1 MKKTNDE
8 IEVQEFLKSTPVIPC
23 FLISKDEG
31 RIELSLDGFEKK
43 DIPIQKIK
51 ENYFIVTYQEDIE
64 DFRLIV
70 DSKISSDISLY
81 GNGLNFER
89 KKDKNS
95 ERNKEKKVFV
105 GEYKLYSF
113 NIKEED
119 LSFSKYYIDQF
130 KQIANS
136 NTSNEKKSEELE
148 NIFTN
153 IGYYIPKKIYIG
165 GMLIN
170 HTDKIKRA
178 KTVNTIN
185 SLDFSFNKNIK
196 LDSGFSSSNKNKLNE
211 IYNSEKT
218 EIIGG
223 NYTSK
228 NFEEWIK
235 SIKLSNSSVIE
246 CSNIITAKN
255 IIEYDLRKKLE
266 IPLKMIEDK
275 YSRKKKYLEYINQ
288 IKDKKVFEMKGDNN
302 FSVGICKE
310 VKESSE
316 PHIYKKK
323 FIIDTKV
330 SIIPAKYKE
339 KFQEN
344 FNDIIVGFEIHED
357 RGDGHNGEWKIK
369 NEPLGTKE
377 LSIRFE
383 SGWHRGQDF
392 TINVY
397 LMENPK

>member
-1 MKKTNDE
+1 
-8 IEVQEFLKSTPVIPC
+8 
-23 FLISKDEG
+23 
-31 RIELSLDGFEKK
+31 
-43 DIPIQKIK
+43 
-51 ENYFIVTYQEDIE
+51 
-64 DFRLIV
+64 
-70 DSKISSDISLY
+70 
-81 GNGLNFER
+81 
-89 KKDKNS
+89 
-95 ERNKEKKVFV
+95 
-105 GEYKLYSF
+105 
-113 NIKEED
+113 
-119 LSFSKYYIDQF
+119 
-130 KQIANS
+130 
-136 NTSNEKKSEELE
+136 
-148 NIFTN
+148 
-153 IGYYIPKKIYIG
+153 
-165 GMLIN
+165 MLIN

-275 YSRKKKYLEYINQ
+275 YSRKKKYLEYIDQ